1 MQKRRTVNTPYGS
14 YTEILDDLLPLASSE
29 VDDFMSFYND
39 YKDEKSLFNRINR
52 NVDQLSTLSNKEDC
66 SLEEVASVFHSLIHK
81 VTEGI
86 TTGDHKQAKR
96 AYNIIQ
102 KTLPKFGLPE

>member
-1 MQKRRTVNTPYGS
+1 MQKRRTVNTPFGS
-14 YTEILDDLLPLASSE
+14 YTEIFDDLVPFKSGT
-29 VDDFMSFYND
+29 DFMNFYYD